1 MPDFLAVCEEAAR
14 AGGAV
19 LLEWVERFTVHEKGP
34 SDLVTDADF
43 ASQEAVREIVSKA
56 FPDHGFLSEEQPAT
70 TSSPAAKSGSHYRW
84 ILDPLD
90 GTTNY
95 VHRIPDFAVS
105 LALECEGEVL
115 AATVFNPVHDE
126 CYTATKG
133 GGAFLNGRRLQT
145 SGIATLQNAVV
156 AASFPPR
163 IAADSPIL
171 ADFLRIIV
179 ASQSLRRTGSSAL
192 NLSYI
197 AAGRFD
203 AFWARDTKV
212 WDVAAGYLLVRE
224 AGGLMTGL
232 DGRPFQLEH
241 PQFIA
246 AATEP
251 LHRELRSKII

>member
-19 LLEWVERFTVHEKGP
+19 LQQWVERFTVHEKGP

-43 ASQEAVREIVSKA
+43 ASQEAVRQILLKA
-56 FPDHGFLSEEQPAT
+56 FPDHDFLSEEQPAA
-70 TSSPAAKSGSHYRW
+70 PGSVASEPRFRW

-95 VHRIPDFAVS
+95 VHRIPDYAVS
-105 LALECEGEVL
+105 LALERGGEVL

-126 CYTATKG
+126 CYTAAKG
-133 GGAFLNGRRLQT
+133 RGAFLNGKRLHT
-145 SGIATLQNAVV
+145 SEVSTLENAVV

-171 ADFLRIIV
+171 ADFMRIIV
-179 ASQSLRRTGSSAL
+179 ASQSVRRTGSSAL
-192 NLSYI
+192 NLAYI
-197 AAGRFD
+197 GAGRFD

-212 WDVAAGYLLVRE
+212 WDVAAGYLIVCE
-224 AGGLMTGL
+224 AGGVMTSL
-232 DGRPFQLEH
+232 DGSPFRLDH

-246 AATEP
+246 AANEP
-251 LHRELRSKII
+251 LHRELRSKIV